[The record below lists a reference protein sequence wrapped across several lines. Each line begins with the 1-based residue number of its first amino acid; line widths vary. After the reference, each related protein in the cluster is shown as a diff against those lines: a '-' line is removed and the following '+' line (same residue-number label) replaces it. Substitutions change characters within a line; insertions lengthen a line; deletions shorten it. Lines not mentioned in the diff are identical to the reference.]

1 MPTTLR
7 SLPAVLT
14 RVRPRVTLYRCGD
27 QTGPVGHDLRGKTA
41 LAQSLAELLGYEF
54 VGTYDAAHHPR
65 HPLYVVPSDTLTSLD
80 EARRL
85 GVGGARDLFGG
96 FVPRPFMAT
105 KVISHPLV
113 RPRAAAP
120 AGWVGALGAQLEG
133 IVLPGYSVFTPPDAL
148 RAGERLLEHGPIR
161 LKNAGGVGGAGQV
174 VVSDRGALAAQ
185 IDRIDPTELAAQG
198 WVVERNL
205 DQVETYSV
213 GQVEVGP
220 WTLSYVGQ
228 QYTTRN
234 PRGHRVYGGSTLLV
248 TRGGFEALPAL
259 DLTDAERLAIDQAM
273 RYHQAARRAFRGM
286 FASRVNYDIAQGV
299 DATGQARSGV
309 LEQSWRIGGASGS
322 EVAALH
328 AFKADERLR
337 TLRVSNREVYG
348 NEAAVPAHA
357 MVYYDDIDPDVG
369 RLTKYAHIES
379 HVHA

>member
-14 RVRPRVTLYRCGD
+14 RVRPRVTLYRCANHA
-27 QTGPVGHDLRGKTA
+27 GPIGHDLRGKTA
-41 LAQSLAELLGYEF
+41 LAQSLADLLGYEF
-54 VGTYDAAHHPR
+54 VGEYDAAHHPR
-65 HPLYVVPSDTLTSLD
+65 HPLYVVPSDTLCSLD

-85 GVGGARDLFGG
+85 GVSGARDLFGG

-113 RPRAAAP
+113 RSRAAAP
-120 AGWVGALGAQLEG
+120 AGWVAALGAQLES
-133 IVLPGYSVFTPPDAL
+133 IVLPGYSVFTPSDAL
-148 RAGERLLEHGPIR
+148 RAGERLLEQGSIR

-174 VVSDRGALAAQ
+174 VVTDREALKAQ
-185 IDRIDPTELAAQG
+185 LERIDPTELAAQG
-198 WVVERNL
+198 WVIERNL
-205 DQVETYSV
+205 DHVETYSV
-213 GQVEVGP
+213 GQVEVGR
-220 WTLSYVGQ
+220 WTASYVGR

-248 TRGGFEALPAL
+248 TRGGFEQLGELA
-259 DLTDAERLAIDQAM
+259 LTDPERVAIDQAM

-299 DATGQARSGV
+299 DAAGQAHSGV

-322 EVAALH
+322 EIAALH

-337 TLRVSNREVYG
+337 TVRVSNREIYG
-348 NEAAVPAHA
+348 DEVAIPPDA
-357 MVYYDDIDPDVG
+357 MVYYDDVDPDVG